1 MTSNMKTL
9 KLSSKCLIQRALAFV
24 LVFLC
29 SSMLL
34 QAQNVTV
41 SQVTGNMIPS
51 MTEYSSGTETGWAA
65 GAFATWRHNQLPLT
79 MTASDGTE
87 LTEDGLLSVHANNF
101 YPMPGDTKAL
111 VMVGGQSHDGTM
123 TLSLPKG
130 YRFTSYKFILVNN
143 VTSIGSGTDQL
154 DISTT
159 SNFYFGETNSS
170 FAYSSYKDLGTCDAA
185 NTKEYTL
192 ERTSTTTGDMGNILY
207 FKLSNGITEHGAI
220 EYMSVQMKYIELTFT
235 AEAPFTASLA
245 PTSASQSFTSYVEMP
260 FLTGK
265 TDLGKISQNT
275 YQGATRESYYY
286 NNVTDMPASA
296 LLYEAACV
304 SENAGSV
311 GSLDGNKTIAAVSV
325 GGNYY
330 YTVKSG
336 NTYYIES
343 PVTAVDQGGNEVP
356 VHYRITGAALHYTAG
371 TTTLGL
377 ENGFNITY
385 TANGTTYYLNSS
397 LIFAAGAANQTVWYQ
412 DDSDHLYYLSNGVKT
427 YITYDK
433 NISFSLTTDVNNA
446 KTFTYSNG
454 NLSFVSKNKT
464 RYLTA
469 SGTTGGKL
477 TSNTTGTRASVQSKS
492 YKIIPFAKWGNEL
505 TDEAIT
511 VTGTGTYQWTGLN
524 NDAIGFRVESVDGSD
539 AYGFITADLT
549 MEALDPYINHME
561 VVCHTDGGGKT
572 DLKIMREFTANDF
585 SVGGGT
591 FYFSVPGDY
600 IGTECRFTFENL
612 KSNYGDNT
620 YYDNS
625 GTGNARYSF
634 VKSVYYDLFASGTDN
649 NIYSN
654 VEAASDHTYTDKVYV
669 EKAGTKAFTFNNA
682 ADINGTTTSTYLKE
696 YPFSLTAYGTEGGAF
711 SDVKLTPIENEESDT
726 HAYVFT
732 TDETRY
738 NIAPTY
744 ATQHR
749 YYAYYDMHIYLNT
762 ATYVPTATLTK
773 LYDTSFYGDAST
785 GAFYGATVTADE
797 GKGYSSVADVV
808 TAIQTAKPEDVTLD
822 HILYV
827 DLATQLAGVYQTT
840 GLSWDG
846 LKTQLAAPNL
856 LVFIPAGMT
865 HEDDNFAYAESG
877 GTFKSSRNIIIT
889 DKQPFFSPYKI
900 RVDAANY
907 ATYTRELSGSN
918 TQARKA
924 TLVLPF
930 TLTLT
935 DGHHA
940 NRGNACA
947 FDVYTMNATNCLSE
961 SPEQTEGYRY
971 NSLAYFSKYTG
982 ATTEAN
988 KPYMVLVD
996 DAYMPADGT
1005 SFIVEQ
1011 YGSDIMP
1018 TPTTADQTTLI
1029 GETATGTV
1037 DGSTYTLVNHGT
1049 YCGEQVAQVFYFANN
1064 KYYSSANLA
1073 TADKK
1078 VNVRP
1083 FRSYYAY
1090 TSGGGAKMATFDIVF
1105 GENNNDATGIDAV
1118 KSASDLAVTTG
1129 NGTITFFAR
1138 TAQTVR
1144 VYASSGL
1151 RVASVTLKSGDTR
1164 TLTVPSGLYVIN
1176 GTKIIVK

>member
-1 MTSNMKTL
+1 
-9 KLSSKCLIQRALAFV
+9 
-24 LVFLC
+24 
-29 SSMLL
+29 
-34 QAQNVTV
+34 
-41 SQVTGNMIPS
+41 
-51 MTEYSSGTETGWAA
+51 
-65 GAFATWRHNQLPLT
+65 
-79 MTASDGTE
+79 
-87 LTEDGLLSVHANNF
+87 
-101 YPMPGDTKAL
+101 
-111 VMVGGQSHDGTM
+111 
-123 TLSLPKG
+123 
-130 YRFTSYKFILVNN
+130 
-143 VTSIGSGTDQL
+143 
-154 DISTT
+154 
-159 SNFYFGETNSS
+159 
-170 FAYSSYKDLGTCDAA
+170 
-185 NTKEYTL
+185 
-192 ERTSTTTGDMGNILY
+192 
-207 FKLSNGITEHGAI
+207 
-220 EYMSVQMKYIELTFT
+220 
-235 AEAPFTASLA
+235 
-245 PTSASQSFTSYVEMP
+245 
-260 FLTGK
+260 
-265 TDLGKISQNT
+265 
-275 YQGATRESYYY
+275 
-286 NNVTDMPASA
+286 
-296 LLYEAACV
+296 
-304 SENAGSV
+304 
-311 GSLDGNKTIAAVSV
+311 
-325 GGNYY
+325 
-330 YTVKSG
+330 
-336 NTYYIES
+336 
-343 PVTAVDQGGNEVP
+343 VTAVDQGGNEVP
-356 VHYRITGAALHYTAG
+356 VHYRITGAALHYATGIATVG
-371 TTTLGL
+371 
-377 ENGFNITY
+377 NGFHITSLRNNA
-385 TANGTTYYLNSS
+385 TNYLNGS
-397 LIFAAGAANQTVWYQ
+397 LAFGTGTAYQTVWYM
-412 DDSDHLYYLSNGVKT
+412 DGSGHIYYLNNGVRT
-427 YITYDK
+427 YITYTPTTTA
-433 NISFSLTTDVNNA
+433 SGSGSSLTYTTTYTFSTTTNIDNA
-446 KTFTYSNG
+446 KLFTYSGSSLSFVYSNTTIYLTRNSG
-454 NLSFVSKNKT
+454 NLS
-464 RYLTA
+464 Y
-469 SGTTGGKL
+469 
-477 TSNTTGTRASVQSKS
+477 SNTAGNVSVAVLSGNSVSATS
-492 YKIIPFAKWGNEL
+492 YKIIPFDKLGNEL
-505 TDEAIT
+505 TAIT
-511 VTGTGTYQWTGLN
+511 VTGVGTYQWTGLN
-524 NDAIGFRVESVDGSD
+524 NDAVGFRVESVDGSD

-634 VKSVYYDLFASGTDN
+634 VKSAYYDLFASGTDN

-654 VEAASDHTYTDKVYV
+654 VGTAADHVYTDKVYV

-711 SDVKLTPIENEESDT
+711 SDVKLTPETGVESDT

-738 NIAPTY
+738 NIAPTF

-762 ATYVPTATLTK
+762 ATYRPSATLTK

-785 GAFYGATVTADE
+785 GAFYGATVTADA
-797 GKGYSSVADVV
+797 GAGYSSANDAAAAVKAAADQ
-808 TAIQTAKPEDVTLD
+808 ISLPYD

-827 DLATQLAGVYQTT
+827 DLATQLAGVYQTAD
-840 GLSWDG
+840 LSWDG
-846 LKTQLAAPNL
+846 LKAQLPAPNL
-856 LVFIPAGMT
+856 LIFMPAGMT
-865 HEDDNFAYAESG
+865 REDDNFAYAEPG

-935 DGHHA
+935 DGHHV

-996 DAYMPADGT
+996 DAYTPADGT

-1049 YCGEQVAQVFYFANN
+1049 YCGEQVTQVFYFANN

-1129 NGTITFFAR
+1129 SGTITFFAR